1 MPPFFL
7 KMRQSQLV
15 IIVIIIRMINIH
27 LFISDRLIDIYIYIY
42 ISFLSYD
49 EIERKWDNLLK

>member
-27 LFISDRLIDIYIYIY
+27 LFISDRLIDIYIYI
-42 ISFLSYD
+42 SFLSYD

>member
-1 MPPFFL
+1 
-7 KMRQSQLV
+7 
-15 IIVIIIRMINIH
+15 MINIH
-27 LFISDRLIDIYIYIY
+27 LFISDRLIDIYIY